1 MKIHG
6 GVKLK
11 GAMYPDWLDLT
22 LPDSLELTAKASE
35 YRSFA
40 PKRKVIFQLLFF
52 RGYDSL
58 RECN

>member
-22 LPDSLELTAKASE
+22 LPDSLKLTSE

-40 PKRKVIFQLLFF
+40 PKRKVIVQLLFL